1 METDSVIIQLSCDFS
16 VPVSSAIPIRIP
28 TEVLEVFPNDGWK
41 NGENTKFHQYGGDS
55 LKLENKI

>member
-28 TEVLEVFPNDGWK
+28 TEVLEVFPNDG
-41 NGENTKFHQYGGDS
+41 
-55 LKLENKI
+55 